1 MNQSQESPQS
11 DRTEAATPP
20 ATPLS
25 LRWLSFYAS
34 IIALIGGLSIRFVL
48 NQIYPSLISEILLF
62 GLIFITTMALVIP
75 IAAYFNHRF
84 AAQDWRAKDPRRLIR
99 QGVAGG
105 TLIVAVTYLQLI
117 QALDGMMFIVLGGVF
132 VLMEIFFMTRP

>member
-1 MNQSQESPQS
+1 MNQSQESPQT
-11 DRTEAATPP
+11 DRAEAATLQ

-34 IIALIGGLSIRFVL
+34 IIAIIGGLSIQFVL
-48 NQIYPSLISEILLF
+48 MQIHPSLISGILLF
-62 GLIFITTMALVIP
+62 GLIFITAMALVIP
-75 IAAYFNHRF
+75 PVAYFNHRF

-99 QGVAGG
+99 QGISGG
-105 TLIVAVTYLQLI
+105 TLIVAVAYLQLI